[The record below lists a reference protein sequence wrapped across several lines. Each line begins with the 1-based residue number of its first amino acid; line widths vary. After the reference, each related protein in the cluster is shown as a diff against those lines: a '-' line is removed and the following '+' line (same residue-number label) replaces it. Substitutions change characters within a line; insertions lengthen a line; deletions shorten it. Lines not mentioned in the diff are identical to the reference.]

1 MLNWWKILYHWF
13 KELGSNCYG
22 KGIKKMLSVCD
33 LLNKYNGDF
42 WDLYFFD
49 EKYIENDIWDN
60 I

>member
-1 MLNWWKILYHWF
+1 
-13 KELGSNCYG
+13 
-22 KGIKKMLSVCD
+22 MLSVCD
-33 LLNKYNGDF
+33 LLNKYYGDF